1 MRMGLVLAAT
11 LVSATVGC
19 VGLTDLLNPTFL
31 AALSPGGGVADAPG
45 EAPLVVL
52 EVENGTSHV
61 VEYRLTWRDSEGDI
75 SERTGT
81 LAAGG
86 KYAEAVICPVQE
98 MTLGDV
104 SNLNATSAVVRL
116 GDGSVLA
123 PFVEVEPFG
132 VLLQDGINYNCGDVV
147 TFRVLPSQATA
158 SGYQIFAFIRRAGAS
173 GTDGTGGSTT
183 GGDGTTP

>member
-1 MRMGLVLAAT
+1 MVLAGVAA
-11 LVSATVGC
+11 LAGC
-19 VGLTDLLNPTFL
+19 VGLTEFLNPTFL

-45 EAPLVVL
+45 EAPLVVI
-52 EVENGTSHV
+52 EVENGTSRV

-81 LAAGG
+81 LAAGD
-86 KYAEAVICPVQE
+86 KYGEAVICPVDE

-116 GDGSVLA
+116 GDGSSTA
-123 PFVEVEPFG
+123 PFIEVEPFG

-147 TFRVLPSQATA
+147 TFRVLPSQATL
-158 SGYQIFAFIRRAGAS
+158 SGYQVFAFIRRAGVPDTGTS
-173 GTDGTGGSTT
+173 GSSAA
-183 GGDGTTP
+183 GDGTTP